1 MGSKP
6 KPYRKYRV
14 IKEISGVKEGAAAP
28 WFGQPGNGTQYKL
41 PASIDD
47 LVEDG
52 FLEPI
57 VEKEIQTVEKALEG
71 IITGM
76 KSDFPPSWKFNK
88 IADDAFEVVDGS
100 GNKWA
105 TVYKDKIVAP
115 ARTAVGIEGNPILNK
130 VPLVKNIK
138 YEVDGF
144 IYETDELGRVS
155 ITTADL
161 DDIARVRLKNQQ
173 IRAVDIKDGVRGEDQ
188 GGHIIASRF
197 FGPGEQINLYSM
209 SANLNQGAW
218 EQMESSWAD
227 EMVAGK
233 DVKIQVDAVFNGAS
247 KRPDAFP
254 RLVIG

>member
-1 MGSKP
+1 M
-6 KPYRKYRV
+6 
-14 IKEISGVKEGAAAP
+14 
-28 WFGQPGNGTQYKL
+28 GTQYKL

-47 LVEDG
+47 LVKDG
-52 FLEPI
+52 FLELI
-57 VEKEIQTVEKALEG
+57 VEKEIQTIEKALEA

-88 IADDAFEVVDGS
+88 IADDALEVVDGS

-105 TVYKDKIVAP
+105 TIYKDKIFAP
-115 ARTAVGIEGNPILNK
+115 VRTAVGTEGNPILNK

-209 SANLNQGAW
+209 SGNLNQGAW
-218 EQMESSWAD
+218 KQMENLWAD
-227 EMVAGK
+227 AMVAGK
-233 DVKIQVDAVFNGAS
+233 DVKIQVKAIFNGSS
-247 KRPDAFP
+247 KRPSGFEVDYWIDGQISTRTFP
-254 RLVIG
+254 NN